1 MSRIYEALQRAE
13 LDRKGTSVQLDDTF
27 VAPTTVNEPDEPVA
41 HSDLDL
47 NKIPRYAW
55 RPNMLSLPTL
65 AERGEAVEQFR
76 SLRSHVYQLR
86 YQAALKTILVSSGT
100 PSEGKSFVTANLAVS
115 LARNNERNV
124 LLIDGDLR
132 RPTVHKLF
140 GGRNAPGLSEYLS
153 GTADIAEVMQRNV
166 EVESTEEQGV
176 RDLSN
181 LTIISAGIS
190 GQNSLELVGNHR
202 IETLVAAVTPHFD
215 WILIDSPPVLA
226 VTDAVDLARAADGV
240 LLVARGTSTPFDVAQ
255 RTQQAFSNTRIL
267 GFVLNAVKDAPKGGY
282 YYNYYGYH
290 DSSDPKRRKDKRR

>member
-13 LDRKGTSVQLDDTF
+13 LDRKGTPDLADEPLVATATATEPVQH
-27 VAPTTVNEPDEPVA
+27 VAPNEFDPNRVA
-41 HSDLDL
+41 
-47 NKIPRYAW
+47 RYAW
-55 RPNMLSLPTL
+55 RPNVTSLPTL

-76 SLRSHVYQLR
+76 SLRSHIYQLR
-86 YQAALKTILVSSGT
+86 YQAALKTIIVSSGT

-140 GGRNAPGLSEYLS
+140 GAPNNSGLSEFLS
-153 GTADIAEVMQRNV
+153 GTAEISEVMQRNT
-166 EVESTEEQGV
+166 EVGPSEVQGV

-181 LTIISAGIS
+181 LTLITAGVS
-190 GQNSLELVGNHR
+190 GENSLELVGNHR
-202 IETLVAAVTPHFD
+202 IEALVEAATPHFD

-240 LLVARGTSTPFDVAQ
+240 LLVARGTSTPYDIAQ
-255 RTQQAFSNTRIL
+255 RAAQAFSNARLL

-290 DSSDPKRRKDKRR
+290 DSNDPKRRKDKRR

>member
-13 LDRKGTSVQLDDTF
+13 LDRKGAHDPVDDPFTAPAT
-27 VAPTTVNEPDEPVA
+27 VAEPEEPLGHNE
-41 HSDLDL
+41 LDL
-47 NKIPRYAW
+47 SRVARHTW

-86 YQAALKTILVSSGT
+86 YQSALKTILVSSGT

-115 LARNNERNV
+115 LARNNERSV

-140 GGRNAPGLSEYLS
+140 GGPNAPGLSEYLS
-153 GTADIAEVMQRNV
+153 GTAEITDVMQRNV
-166 EVESTEEQGV
+166 EVGEDENPGV

-181 LTIISAGIS
+181 LTLITAGTS

-240 LLVARGTSTPFDVAQ
+240 LLVARGTSTPFDIAQ
-255 RTQQAFSNTRIL
+255 RAAQAFSNTRVL

-290 DSSDPKRRKDKRR
+290 DSNDPKRRKDKRR

>member
-1 MSRIYEALQRAE
+1 M
-13 LDRKGTSVQLDDTF
+13 
-27 VAPTTVNEPDEPVA
+27 
-41 HSDLDL
+41 
-47 NKIPRYAW
+47 
-55 RPNMLSLPTL
+55 MSLPTL

-76 SLRSHVYQLR
+76 SLRSHIYQLR

-115 LARNNERNV
+115 LARNNERSV

-140 GGRNAPGLSEYLS
+140 GGPNSPGLSEFLS
-153 GTADIAEVMQRNV
+153 GTAEITEVMQRNV
-166 EVESTEEQGV
+166 DLGDDENQGV

-181 LTIISAGIS
+181 LTLITAGTS

-202 IETLVAAVTPHFD
+202 IETLVEAVTPHFD

-240 LLVARGTSTPFDVAQ
+240 LLVARGTSTPFDIAQ
-255 RTQQAFSNTRIL
+255 RAQQAFSNARIL

>member
-13 LDRKGTSVQLDDTF
+13 LDRKGVPDLVDDPF
-27 VAPTTVNEPDEPVA
+27 VAPTNVADPEESFA
-41 HSDLDL
+41 HSELDL
-47 NKIPRYAW
+47 NKVPRYAW

-115 LARNNERNV
+115 LARNNERSV

-140 GGRNAPGLSEYLS
+140 GGPNTAGLSDFLS
-153 GTADIAEVMQRNV
+153 GTADITEVMQRNV
-166 EVESTEEQGV
+166 EVGPSDEQGV

-181 LTIISAGIS
+181 LTLITAGTS

-202 IETLVAAVTPHFD
+202 IETLVEAVTPHFD

-255 RTQQAFSNTRIL
+255 RAQQAFSNARIL

>member
-13 LDRKGTSVQLDDTF
+13 LDRKGAPDPVDDRF
-27 VAPTTVNEPDEPVA
+27 VASTTLTEPEEPVA
-41 HSDLDL
+41 QNELDL
-47 NKIPRYAW
+47 NRVARHPW
-55 RPNMLSLPTL
+55 RPNMMSLPTL

-76 SLRSHVYQLR
+76 SLRSHIYQLR
-86 YQAALKTILVSSGT
+86 YQSALKTILVSSGT
-100 PSEGKSFVTANLAVS
+100 PSEGKSFVTANLAIS

-140 GGRNAPGLSEYLS
+140 GGPNAPGLSEFLS
-153 GTADIAEVMQRNV
+153 GSADVTEVMQRNV
-166 EVESTEEQGV
+166 EVGVNENQGV

-181 LTIISAGIS
+181 LTLITAGTS

-202 IETLVAAVTPHFD
+202 IEMLVEAVTPHFD

-240 LLVARGTSTPFDVAQ
+240 LLVARGTSTPFDIAQ
-255 RTQQAFSNTRIL
+255 RTQQAFANSRIL

>member
-13 LDRKGTSVQLDDTF
+13 LDRKGLPDLADDPI
-27 VAPTTVNEPDEPVA
+27 VAPTTITEPEVPVA
-41 HSDLDL
+41 HNDLDL
-47 NKIPRYAW
+47 NKVARYPW

-76 SLRSHVYQLR
+76 SLRSHIYQLR

-140 GGRNAPGLSEYLS
+140 GAPNTSGLSEFLS
-153 GTADIAEVMQRNV
+153 GTAEFNQVMQRNI
-166 EVESTEEQGV
+166 EVGPTENQGV

-181 LTIISAGIS
+181 LTLITAGVS
-190 GQNSLELVGNHR
+190 GENSLELVGNHR
-202 IETLVAAVTPHFD
+202 IEALVEAMTPHFD

-240 LLVARGTSTPFDVAQ
+240 LLVARGTATPYDIAQ
-255 RTQQAFSNTRIL
+255 RAAQAFSNARIL

-290 DSSDPKRRKDKRR
+290 DSNDPKRRKDKRR

>member
-13 LDRKGTSVQLDDTF
+13 LDRKGLPDLADEPLA
-27 VAPTTVNEPDEPVA
+27 APATVTEPEEPVA
-41 HSDLDL
+41 HNELDMT
-47 NKIPRYAW
+47 RVAQYAW

-140 GGRNAPGLSEYLS
+140 GSPNTSGLSEFLS
-153 GTADIAEVMQRNV
+153 GTAGVTEVMQRNS
-166 EVESTEEQGV
+166 EVGPSENQGV

-181 LTIISAGIS
+181 LTLITAGVS
-190 GQNSLELVGNHR
+190 GANSLELVGNHR
-202 IETLVAAVTPHFD
+202 IEALVEAVTPHFD

-240 LLVARGTSTPFDVAQ
+240 LLVARGTSTPFDIAQ
-255 RTQQAFSNTRIL
+255 RAAAAFSNARIL

-290 DSSDPKRRKDKRR
+290 DANDPKRRKDKRR

>member
-13 LDRKGTSVQLDDTF
+13 LDRKGVPDLADDPH
-27 VAPTTVNEPDEPVA
+27 VAPTTVTEPEEPIAHNE
-41 HSDLDL
+41 LDL
-47 NKIPRYAW
+47 NKVPRYTW

-76 SLRSHVYQLR
+76 SLRSHIYQLR
-86 YQAALKTILVSSGT
+86 YQAALKTIIVSSGT

-140 GGRNAPGLSEYLS
+140 GAPNTSGLSEFLS
-153 GTADIAEVMQRNV
+153 GTADITEVMQMNT
-166 EVESTEEQGV
+166 EVGPTENQGV

-181 LTIISAGIS
+181 LTLITAGVS
-190 GQNSLELVGNHR
+190 GANSLELVGNHR
-202 IETLVAAVTPHFD
+202 IEALVEAVTPHFD

-240 LLVARGTSTPFDVAQ
+240 LLVARGTSTPYDIAQ
-255 RTQQAFSNTRIL
+255 RAAAAFSNARLL

-290 DSSDPKRRKDKRR
+290 DSNDPKRRKDKRR

>member
-13 LDRKGTSVQLDDTF
+13 LDRKGAPDLEDDRL
-27 VAPTTVNEPDEPVA
+27 VAPTTFTEPEEPVA
-41 HSDLDL
+41 QNELDM
-47 NKIPRYAW
+47 NKVARHPW
-55 RPNMLSLPTL
+55 RPNMMSLPTL

-76 SLRSHVYQLR
+76 SLRSHIYQLR
-86 YQAALKTILVSSGT
+86 YQGALKTILVSSGT
-100 PSEGKSFVTANLAVS
+100 PSEGKSFVTANLAIS

-140 GGRNAPGLSEYLS
+140 GGPSAPGLSEYLA
-153 GTADIAEVMQRNV
+153 GTADVTEVMQRNV
-166 EVESTEEQGV
+166 EVEQNDSPGV

-181 LTIISAGIS
+181 LTLITAGTS

-202 IETLVAAVTPHFD
+202 IETLVEAVTPHFD

-240 LLVARGTSTPFDVAQ
+240 LLVARGTSTPFDIAQ
-255 RTQQAFSNTRIL
+255 RAQQAFANSRLL